1 MYRKF
6 APAGAILAAAVGL
19 TSTAFAGANDYTFEP
34 VKGEV
39 KKGDDVV
46 VSVRLKHK
54 ATDKPVTDAV
64 IFRTRIDMSP
74 DAMGEMAS
82 PITPVPSNEPGVYSF
97 KTDLSMQGRWLLTV
111 SAKVQGEQETVTGK
125 ITFKATD

>member
-6 APAGAILAAAVGL
+6 ALAGAVLAAAVSL

-54 ATDKPVTDAV
+54 ATDKPVRAGFDYFCFGDNPSGRDLPLPNGLPGHWTQKDGSCL
-64 IFRTRIDMSP
+64 RTLWHLPMKHDPMRS
-74 DAMGEMAS
+74 
-82 PITPVPSNEPGVYSF
+82 
-97 KTDLSMQGRWLLTV
+97 
-111 SAKVQGEQETVTGK
+111 SALRL
-125 ITFKATD
+125 

>member
-1 MYRKF
+1 MRSFNMYRKF
-6 APAGAILAAAVGL
+6 ALAGAVLAAAVGL
-19 TSTAFAGANDYTFEP
+19 ISAAL
-34 VKGEV
+34 GEV

>member
-6 APAGAILAAAVGL
+6 ALAGAALAAAVSL

-54 ATDKPVTDAV
+54 ATDKPVNRCGD
-64 IFRTRIDMSP
+64 IP
-74 DAMGEMAS
+74 D
-82 PITPVPSNEPGVYSF
+82 PDRHEPRRNG
-97 KTDLSMQGRWLLTV
+97 
-111 SAKVQGEQETVTGK
+111 
-125 ITFKATD
+125 